1 MIELCV
7 FAMAYA
13 WVDVICMVLAKNET
27 YELLVEGEIMRNK
40 YVAFQWAWN
49 PINPSVGIPD
59 EKKTVYQVVPGAGWS
74 FVDFTLW
81 MWPTKG
87 ATCTAPRFDATYLL

>member
-1 MIELCV
+1 
-7 FAMAYA
+7 MAYA
-13 WVDVICMVLAKNET
+13 SVVDVICMVLAKNET